1 MNILKVLGT
10 VLKFAAPVVTGVL
23 VGPEA
28 GVVVGGAT
36 LGGAGATWA
45 GKRLEYWSGLKMQKV
60 AGPAAAVGGA
70 AAAAA
75 IVGPTAID
83 QICALATQLCA
94 QPDLLK
100 SIVPAIIAILG
111 FGAGDN
117 ISKVKIQQEELSR
130 FPRSKDE

>member
-10 VLKFAAPVVTGVL
+10 ILKFAAPVATAIY

-28 GVVVGGAT
+28 GAVVGGAT

-45 GKRLEYWSGLKMQKV
+45 GKRLEDRTGYKLQKV

-70 AAAAA
+70 AIAAE
-75 IVGPTAID
+75 IVGGGAIE
-83 QICALATQLCA
+83 QICYVASQLCA

-100 SIVPAIIAILG
+100 SLVPAIIALLG
-111 FGAGDN
+111 FGIGDN
-117 ISKVKIQQEELSR
+117 VTKVKV
-130 FPRSKDE
+130 PDEGK